1 MDTYK
6 AILKRRSIRS
16 FKQRKVD
23 LKMLRR
29 MVNAARLA
37 PSAANLQMLEFL
49 VVTSKPL
56 CAKLFN
62 HLKWA
67 GYITPKGTPEP
78 GCEPTAYIVILINAK
93 KVSQSLVKRDEQAI
107 RYSFNPDSRDI
118 GAAAENIMLF
128 AQSKAIASCWLG
140 AINKVEIKKDLC
152 LPKNLEPDSVIAL
165 GYPDMQSRV
174 VKCTDSV
181 KYYLNKKDVLCV
193 PKRPIREI
201 MHINRLT
208 T

>member
-16 FKQRKVD
+16 FKQRRID
-23 LKMLRR
+23 IKMLRH

-37 PSAANLQMLEFL
+37 PSAANMQVLEFF
-49 VVTSKPL
+49 VVTSEPL
-56 CAKLFN
+56 RAELFK

-67 GYITPKGTPEP
+67 GYIAPKGTPKP
-78 GCEPTAYIVILINAK
+78 GCEPTAYIVILVNTK

-107 RYSFNPDSRDI
+107 RYSFNPDLRDI

-128 AQSKAIASCWLG
+128 AQSKGVASCWLG
-140 AINKVEIKKDLC
+140 AINKSGVKNSLS
-152 LPKNLEPDSVIAL
+152 LPRHLEADSIIAL
-165 GYPDMQSRV
+165 GYPDTRSKIARYNG
-174 VKCTDSV
+174 SI
-181 KYYLNKKDVLCV
+181 KYYLNKKEILNV
-193 PKRPIREI
+193 PKRPIKEI

-208 T
+208 P